1 MRYALAHGRRS
12 GRRGGAVLGEQAVRR
27 LRAEGH
33 DVVEVVGDSLEQVRA
48 ACAALVADGVD
59 VLAVAG
65 GDGLVSLGADVCAG
79 AGTTLGILPAG
90 TGNDN
95 ARSLRLPRD
104 PDAAIDVLLTGTPRT
119 VDTLHLSD
127 LDRRVLGS
135 VCCALDARI
144 NARANEWPRW
154 LGASSY
160 TLSALVEI
168 ALLRRQ
174 PPLHY
179 RLEVDGRTRDL
190 DALIVV
196 AATMPYLGGGL
207 PLAPD
212 ADPADGL
219 LDLVVVSPVS
229 PPEAVGLL
237 RAIRAGRHTSHP
249 AVHLTRAR
257 EVLVEGPPDIV
268 AHGDGEPLVALPLG
282 VRVDPASLRVL
293 TPA

>member
-12 GRRGGAVLGEQAVRR
+12 GRRGGAAVGEQAVRR
-27 LRAEGH
+27 LRDAGH
-33 DVVEVVGDSLEQVRA
+33 EVVEVVGDTLDQVRA
-48 ACAALVADGVD
+48 ACGALVADGVD

-65 GDGLVSLGADVCAG
+65 GDGLVSLGTDLCAG
-79 AGTTLGILPAG
+79 TGTALGILPAG

-95 ARSLRLPRD
+95 ARSLGLPRD
-104 PDAAIDVLLTGTPRT
+104 PAAAVEVLLTGTPRA
-119 VDTLHLSD
+119 VDTLHVRE

-144 NARANEWPRW
+144 NDRANRWPRW
-154 LGASSY
+154 VGPGGY

-179 RLEVDGRTRDL
+179 RLEVDGRPTEL
-190 DALIVV
+190 DALVVV

-219 LDLVVVSPVS
+219 LDLVVVTPVA
-229 PPEAVGLL
+229 PREAVGLL
-237 RAIRAGRHTSHP
+237 RAIRAGRHTSHH

-257 EVLVEGPPDIV
+257 EVVVHGPPDIT
-268 AHGDGEPLVALPLG
+268 AHGDGEPLGPLPLD
-282 VRVDPASLRVL
+282 VRVDAASLRVL
-293 TPA
+293 TTG